1 MDASTAEASFLGV
14 DVWNVDVW
22 VWIVEARCWVL
33 RDRAG
38 PCIGLFWFFWV
49 TCCTDWSPVWVMV
62 GVVVW
67 LGPALTKRLVV
78 VLEGCVVSP
87 EGVALGCGGSG
98 LVFLPVF

>member
-1 MDASTAEASFLGV
+1 LD
-14 DVWNVDVW
+14 
-22 VWIVEARCWVL
+22 
-33 RDRAG
+33 
-38 PCIGLFWFFWV
+38 WFFWV
-49 TCCTDWSPVWVMV
+49 TCCTGRVVSS